1 MLIVRG
7 VNVFPSAVRDVVGS
21 FAPRVSGHIRLRP
34 SGKGVKQEPPLPVAV
49 ELAEGVEPNANLA
62 ETIRERIRAVL
73 VVQTR
78 VELVPWGSLE
88 RSEYKGQLVER

>member
-1 MLIVRG
+1 MFALGSSTPNRRG
-7 VNVFPSAVRDVVGS
+7 GWRCVDLQGRAS
-21 FAPRVSGHIRLRP
+21 
-34 SGKGVKQEPPLPVAV
+34 KQEPPLPVAV
-49 ELAEGVEPNANLA
+49 ELAEGVEPNADLA

-73 VVQTR
+73 VVQTH